1 MGLKIT
7 GKLVGVNS
15 TEITHGP
22 SGAIIKTTAP
32 VDNGGDGSSFSPTDL
47 CAASLGACA
56 STVIGMYANRNNIN
70 LSSIE
75 FHIEKEMSTSPRR
88 ISKLIVTFLLKTN
101 CSDDDFRRLVGVG
114 KTCPV
119 RMSLSENTVIQEKYE
134 RV

>member
-1 MGLKIT
+1 MGVKIT
-7 GKLVGVNS
+7 GKLIGVNS

-32 VDNGGDGSSFSPTDL
+32 VDNGGDGSLFSPTDL

-56 STVIGMYANRNNIN
+56 TTVISMFAHKNNIN

-75 FHIEKEMSTSPRR
+75 FHIEKEMSSSPRR
-88 ISKLIVTFLLKTN
+88 ISNLIVTFLIKTN
-101 CSDDDFRRLVGVG
+101 CSDEDFKRLVGAG

-119 RMSLSENTVIQEKYE
+119 RKSLSEHMNFEEKYE
-134 RV
+134 RI